1 MKTKMLMM
9 ASLLLVLAL
18 TGKAQKLLRANFVIA
33 DYKTG
38 IQHTV
43 LTYPKFVMG
52 MDATGN
58 ITFLKSRG
66 PRDSSP
72 DWGDFEDH
80 SASGIEMI
88 GNLKV
93 TYYGSSDWDK
103 EGKIKSVEGVPF
115 NYYDRFDIHD
125 GKGKLKSIGDEK
137 ISYNNAFD
145 IHEKAG
151 TLKSVGNISIQ
162 YNNAFDIH
170 DIKGTVKSVGPVKIT
185 YYNKLDNESLRGKIR
200 SVKGNSRELAV
211 TRL

>member
-1 MKTKMLMM
+1 MKTKILLM
-9 ASLLLVLAL
+9 ASLMLVLVL

-43 LTYPKFVMG
+43 LTYPKFVIG
-52 MDATGN
+52 MDADGN
-58 ITFLKSRG
+58 IAFLKSRG
-66 PRDSSP
+66 YNGSS

-80 SASGIEMI
+80 SASGTEMI

-93 TYYGSSDWDK
+93 TYYGSSDRDK
-103 EGKIKSVEGVPF
+103 EGKIKSVEGVVF

-125 GKGKLKSIGDEK
+125 GKGKLKAIGDEK

-151 TLKSVGNISIQ
+151 TLKSVGNISIK

-170 DIKGTVKSVGPVKIT
+170 EIKGTVKSVGQVKIS
-185 YYNKLDNESLRGKIR
+185 YYNKFDAESLRGKIR